1 MDAATVIQ
9 IAKISQ
15 FLWNE
20 TISKGSF
27 FGGNI
32 DPYKA
37 RQLYME
43 RKALEYAS
51 ANATNGMINYVY
63 AMCGQNVQVANNI
76 LQAGGVGGNVIAGG
90 GGYGVRE
97 YSKFASV
104 GATTITFTDAV
115 NATLLDASRG
125 GIDVGAIIPSG
136 TPTGNQVA
144 WDSATGTL
152 TVAAD
157 VPFSNY
163 GEQEFVRILVK

>member
-1 MDAATVIQ
+1 MDAQNVIS

-15 FLWNE
+15 YLWNE

-43 RKALEYAS
+43 RKALEYAA
-51 ANATNGMINYVY
+51 ANISMIDGLVNYVY
-63 AMCGQNVQVANNI
+63 ALCGQNVQVASNI
-76 LQAGGVGGNVIAGG
+76 LQAGGIGGNVIIGG

-104 GATTITFTDAV
+104 GATTIIFSDAI
-115 NATLLDASRG
+115 NATLLYASRG
-125 GIDVGAIIPSG
+125 GIDVGAILTSG
-136 TPTGNQVA
+136 TPTGNQVV
-144 WDSATGTL
+144 WDSTTGTL

-157 VPFSNY
+157 VPFVAD
-163 GEQEFVRILVK
+163 EFVRILVK

>member
-76 LQAGGVGGNVIAGG
+76 LQVGGVGGNVIPGG
-90 GGYGVRE
+90 GNYGVRE
-97 YSKFASV
+97 FSKFATA
-104 GATTITFTDAV
+104 ATYSIQFTDAV
-115 NATLLDASRG
+115 NSTLLYASRG
-125 GIDVGAIIPSG
+125 GIDVGAILTSG
-136 TPTGNQVA
+136 TPTGNQVV
-144 WDSATGTL
+144 WDSTTGTL
-152 TVAAD
+152 TVAVAFVTD
-157 VPFSNY
+157 
-163 GEQEFVRILVK
+163 EFVRILVK